1 MLYNY
6 INSLVRIYQEKI
18 SLEIAAKISSACM
31 HVNYLR
37 QTVKYYIKIE
47 HAFNLTMRTIYY
59 NVMICLVNIEALHEN
74 AIYFITAIGIYLT

>member
-18 SLEIAAKISSACM
+18 SLEIAAEIASACM

-37 QTVKYYIKIE
+37 QTDKYYIKIE
-47 HAFNLTMRTIYY
+47 HAFD
-59 NVMICLVNIEALHEN
+59 
-74 AIYFITAIGIYLT
+74 